1 MSCAEGSRTD
11 SAASV
16 AKRQSGKTAVDQ
28 NGRGGHVGTQVWW
41 ERVRGW
47 LNRNTVLLV
56 FLVALA
62 LVEGVVLLWALRF
75 PVPGCT
81 DEIVDGCFPDWRSY
95 FTVGMLISA
104 LGLMAMGSPPD
115 LTMLVATLTLILI
128 RVIDRSDAYQ
138 GFSDPGP
145 VTVAAMFVIAKAL
158 ERTGVMA
165 RVAAMLLG
173 PVSNVRVAT
182 VWMCLAVAAM
192 SAFINNTPI
201 VAAFVPLV
209 EAWSISIGVSPSK
222 LLMPLSFASMLGGM
236 CTLLGTSTNL
246 IVAARYEEDFPGE
259 RIDLFDPGRYGVPAA
274 LCGTAYMAIAGG
286 FDSMLPPRAPLQP
299 EQDLKAEQKAK
310 WNKGH
315 AVLAKRFGEAD
326 SARVATSAGGRRLS
340 ELKNELPGKKEDI
353 PRMVLAGITVL
364 AVIILAATNVV
375 SIDVGALCASVVLI
389 ATGCISAEEGYAS
402 INGRVMLAIA
412 CSFGVSVATDEDHTK
427 VAGIV
432 ADAIVAVFEP
442 LGSTGILAA
451 VCVIS
456 CVVGSVISNNAAAL
470 LLYPI
475 VTDLAESTDDLD
487 RRQAVLVLM
496 VACSA
501 SFLTPISFQTNLMVM
516 GPGRYEFLDY
526 LRFGAGLQ
534 LTTMLVIICLA
545 HFFNNV

>member
-1 MSCAEGSRTD
+1 MRHRG
-11 SAASV
+11 AAAGGALTGDNITSV
-16 AKRQSGKTAVDQ
+16 AKNQP
-28 NGRGGHVGTQVWW
+28 NGRDGHGGAEQGRW

-47 LNRNTVLLV
+47 AGQNSGFFV
-56 FLVALA
+56 FLAALA
-62 LVEGVVLLWALRF
+62 LVEGLVLLWALRF

-81 DEIVDGCFPDWRSY
+81 DEIIDGCFPDWRSY
-95 FTVGMLISA
+95 FAVGLLIAS
-104 LGLMAMGSPPD
+104 LGFMSMGSPPD
-115 LTMLVATLTLILI
+115 LTLLVATLTLILI
-128 RVIDRSDAYQ
+128 RVIDRGDAYQ

-145 VTVAAMFVIAKAL
+145 VTVAAMFVVAKAL
-158 ERTGVMA
+158 DRTGVMA

-182 VWMCLAVAAM
+182 VWMCLVVAAM

-201 VAAFVPLV
+201 VAAFVPLI

-246 IVAARYEEDFPGE
+246 IVSARYEEDFPGE
-259 RIDLFDPGRYGVPAA
+259 RIGLFDPGKYGVPAV
-274 LCGTAYMAIAGG
+274 LCGTAYMAIVGG
-286 FDSMLPPRAPLQP
+286 FDRLLPPRAAVQADDKDSK
-299 EQDLKAEQKAK
+299 EEDKAT
-310 WNKGH
+310 WNAGH
-315 AVLAKRFGEAD
+315 EVLA
-326 SARVATSAGGRRLS
+326 ARYGGSDTTRVKTTRSRRLS
-340 ELKNELPGKKEDI
+340 ELKNELPGKKKEDI
-353 PRMVLAGITVL
+353 PRMVFAGAIVL
-364 AVIILAATNVV
+364 AVIVLAATNIV
-375 SIDVGALCASVVLI
+375 SIDVGALCASVILI
-389 ATGCISAEEGYAS
+389 ATGCIGAEEAYAS

-432 ADAIVAVFEP
+432 ADGIVAVFEP
-442 LGSTGILAA
+442 LGPTGILAA

-475 VTDLAESTDDLD
+475 VTDLADTTEGLD

-545 HFFNNV
+545 HVLNGE